1 MKLIKK
7 ITFIIIFL
15 FININAFGAVSGVV
29 DNFQVTQRIA
39 TGVVFNPDGTK
50 MYISGMS
57 QNRVYEFDLTT
68 GLIFQQL
75 QEILMNVIINP
86 KMRMLLI

>member
-50 MYISGMS
+50 C
-57 QNRVYEFDLTT
+57 
-68 GLIFQQL
+68 IFQ
-75 QEILMNVIINP
+75 E
-86 KMRMLLI
+86 